1 MKEKEIQKG
10 VFIMAYTI
18 GVIVGIIV
26 TIAATILLVTLFLKL
41 GNKDKRMKT
50 EYDERQKIVIGEGY
64 KIAYWTLAALLVL
77 VQMYKTL
84 AGSFGTDYLAKTDF
98 GVIVFG
104 MIILSIMVF
113 CVYCIFKGA
122 YWGMNNNKKSYVII
136 IGGIGI
142 LNLII
147 SVASIIRGDFVVD
160 GVISGTAVNLM
171 CAILMIVVLAA
182 AGIKE
187 TIDKKNDSDEEGDE

>member
-1 MKEKEIQKG
+1 
-10 VFIMAYTI
+10 MAYTI
-18 GVIVGIIV
+18 GVIVGIIITV
-26 TIAATILLVTLFLKL
+26 AAAIGIVLFLLKR
-41 GNKDKRMKT
+41 GNSDNKVKT

-84 AGSFGTDYLAKTDF
+84 AESFGTDYLAKTPF
-98 GVIVFG
+98 GVIAFA
-104 MIILSIMVF
+104 MIIISIMVF

-147 SVASIIRGDFVVD
+147 SISSMVRGDFVVD
-160 GVISGTAVNLM
+160 GAISGAVVNLL
-171 CAILMIVVLAA
+171 CAVLMIVVLGA
-182 AGIKE
+182 AGLKDI
-187 TIDKKNDSDEEGDE
+187 IDAMNDDKDEEE